1 LLSLTEARPQIKED
15 ALEIAYVSLFQRDES
30 YGAEERREVKA
41 FSRGGIKGDTGF
53 NSGYV
58 YESRM
63 IYNIK

>member
-41 FSRGGIKGDTGF
+41 FSRGGIKEEIEVSTLDMCMSLG
-53 NSGYV
+53 
-58 YESRM
+58 
-63 IYNIK
+63 